1 MKTITFEIDG
11 EKVLKVDNSPLK
23 IFVYKGQKFASGLFQ
38 MHDEQGFSLTDSLQQ
53 CKRFGLVPCIHEF
66 EAEALAAGWSREKVD
81 RTIKEAMTD
90 A

>member
-1 MKTITFEIDG
+1 MK
-11 EKVLKVDNSPLK
+11 PLR
-23 IFVYKGQKFASGLFQ
+23 ILEYSGVRFCDGLFR

-53 CKRFGLVPCIHEF
+53 CKRLGLVPCIHQF
-66 EAEALAAGWSREKVD
+66 EAEALAAGWSREKVE